1 VAGGLLLETDA
12 CSGPFFAGRDAVV
25 SGGVV
30 SPAFVGVVAGVC
42 ASPDFG
48 MTVFFILLA
57 GMSGLYSLLS
67 WATARNFLYPLLYPS
82 RLSEVAALKAANER
96 IAPAK
101 T

>member
-1 VAGGLLLETDA
+1 
-12 CSGPFFAGRDAVV
+12 
-25 SGGVV
+25 
-30 SPAFVGVVAGVC
+30 
-42 ASPDFG
+42 